1 MLSESEREEIQRELP
16 RYAHKR
22 AMVPEALRIVQEHRG
37 WVNDEGV
44 KDVAEIL
51 AMSVDEIE
59 TIATAYNMIFR
70 KPVGR
75 HVILLCDN
83 VSCWVMGSET
93 LQLHIAERLHIGPGQ
108 TTPDNRFTLIP
119 SACIGDCHEA
129 PAMIVDGEMYGNLT
143 SERID
148 EILERYP

>member
-37 WVNDEGV
+37 WVNDDGV
-44 KDVAEIL
+44 KDVAETL

-70 KPVGR
+70 RPVGR

-83 VSCWVMGSET
+83 VSCWVMGSEA
-93 LQLHIAERLHIGPGQ
+93 LQVHIAERLHIGPGQ

>member
-37 WVNDEGV
+37 WVNDDGV

-70 KPVGR
+70 RPVGR

-83 VSCWVMGSET
+83 VSCWIMGSET
-93 LQLHIAERLHIGPGQ
+93 LQSRIAERLHIGPGQ

-129 PAMIVDGEMYGNLT
+129 PAMIIDGEIYGNLT
-143 SERID
+143 PERID
-148 EILERYP
+148 EILERHP